1 MSTSLQDIKEQSLHF
16 WRKLGQREKWII
28 GGSVLL
34 LLISLI
40 AWSVWW
46 GGKPDYVPLFAKLD
60 ARDAGEIANKL
71 KEMKI
76 PYEIGDNGTTLLV
89 PSKDVY
95 KTRLQLA
102 TEGLP
107 RGGVQ
112 GFEIFDKSNLT
123 STESQTK
130 VQYLTALQG
139 ELTRTIEQLS
149 EVEKARVHIVLPE
162 DSLYKK
168 NEKAATASVLLKLR
182 PNAQL
187 DKNQMRGIVHL
198 VASSVQGLKPENI
211 TIVDTYGNIL
221 YDPAEN
227 PANPLSTNYTLSQLD
242 LQKKVQMD
250 LQNSAQSLLQQV
262 LGQNKAAVRVSVE
275 LNFDQR
281 TMDNKTFEPVVD
293 DKGILRSSH
302 ETAETFKGRGS
313 QMPGGV
319 PGTTTNIP
327 GYPTTDRS
335 ESNYEKKESVRN
347 YEINERNEHV
357 TAAPG
362 SIRRLTVAVLIDSN
376 LTQVQQDGISKV
388 VASAVGLNPSRGDM
402 ISVES
407 VPFGMTDIQKQ
418 EEEALKKAQQ
428 QKIWAMAALAV
439 LAAIG
444 AGAYYYRRRKQREE
458 EAAAAAAEAAEM
470 AAEAGQ
476 FIPEIDGS
484 SEPEESEEETNK
496 RRIREDIERLA
507 KQRPEEF
514 AQLVKTWLGED

>member
-1 MSTSLQDIKEQSLHF
+1 MSTNLQDIKEQSIHF
-16 WRKLGQREKWII
+16 WHRLGQKEKWII
-28 GGSVLL
+28 GGSALL

-46 GGKPDYVPLFAKLD
+46 GAKPDYVPLFSRLD
-60 ARDAGEIANKL
+60 ARDAGDIANKL

-76 PYEIGDNGTTLLV
+76 PYEIADNGTTLLV
-89 PSKDVY
+89 ESKDVY

-123 STESQTK
+123 ATESQTK

-149 EVEKARVHIVLPE
+149 EIEKARVHIVLPE

-168 NEKAATASVLLKLR
+168 NEKPATASVLLKLR
-182 PNAQL
+182 SNAQL

-198 VASSVQGLKPENI
+198 VASSVQGLKAENI
-211 TIVDTYGNIL
+211 TIVDTFGNIL

-227 PANPLSTNYTLSQLD
+227 PANPLSPAYTLTQLD
-242 LQKKVQMD
+242 LQKKVQGD

-262 LGQNKAAVRVSVE
+262 LGPNKAVVRVSVE

-281 TMDNKTFEPVVD
+281 TVENKTFEPVVD

-302 ETAETFKGRGS
+302 ETSETFKGRGS

-319 PGTTTNIP
+319 PGTTSNIP

-335 ESNYEKKESVRN
+335 ESDYEKKDAVRN
-347 YEINERNEHV
+347 YEINERNEHL

-362 SIRRLTVAVLIDSN
+362 SIRRLTVAVMIDSN
-376 LTQVQQDGISKV
+376 LTQVQQEGISKV
-388 VASAVGLNPSRGDM
+388 VASAVGLNPGRGDV

-407 VPFGMTDIQKQ
+407 MPFTTILSDVQRQ
-418 EEEALKKAQQ
+418 EEEALKQAEQ
-428 QKIWAMAALAV
+428 QKMWIMAALAAVAV
-439 LAAIG
+439 LG
-444 AGAYYYRRRKQREE
+444 TGAYFYRRRKQQEE
-458 EAAAAAAEAAEM
+458 TGYEEVSE
-470 AAEAGQ
+470 
-476 FIPEIDGS
+476 EIQPMVTGET
-484 SEPEESEEETNK
+484 EPEESEEMAEK
-496 RRIREDIERLA
+496 RKIREDIERLA
-507 KQRPEEF
+507 KQRPDEF
-514 AQLVKTWLGED
+514 AQLVRTWIGEE

>member
-1 MSTSLQDIKEQSLHF
+1 VDFTLSTNLQKFKTQSLHF
-16 WRKLGQREKWII
+16 WQKLGQKEKWII
-28 GGSVLL
+28 AGSTLL

-40 AWSVWW
+40 AWSVWL
-46 GGKPDYVPLFAKLD
+46 GSKPDYVPLFSKLE

-71 KEMKI
+71 KDMKI

-89 PSKDVY
+89 QSKDVY

-107 RGGVQ
+107 RGSVK
-112 GFEIFDKSNLT
+112 GFEIFDKTNLT

-168 NEKAATASVLLKLR
+168 NEKPATASVLLKLR
-182 PNAQL
+182 PNAELSQE
-187 DKNQMRGIVHL
+187 QMRGIVHL
-198 VASSVQGLKPENI
+198 VASSVQGLKAENI
-211 TIVDTYGNIL
+211 TVVDTFGNIL
-221 YDPAEN
+221 YDPTEN
-227 PANPLSTNYTLSQLD
+227 PVNPLSPKHTLTQLD

-262 LGQNKAAVRVSVE
+262 LGPNKAAVRVSVE

-281 TMDNKTFEPVVD
+281 TVDNKSFEPVVD

-302 ETAETFKGRGS
+302 ETSETFKGRGN
-313 QMPGGV
+313 QAPGGV
-319 PGTTTNIP
+319 PGTTSNIP

-335 ESNYEKKESVRN
+335 ESNYEKKEAIRN
-347 YEINERNEHV
+347 YEISERNEHL

-362 SIRRLTVAVLIDSN
+362 SIRRLTVAVLIDNN
-376 LTQVQQDGISKV
+376 LSQVQVEGISKV
-388 VASAVGLNPSRGDM
+388 VASAVGLNPGRGDV

-407 VPFGMTDIQKQ
+407 IPFSTILSDAEKQ
-418 EEEALKKAQQ
+418 AEEAQKKAQQ
-428 QKIWAMAALAV
+428 QKIWIMAAIAA

-444 AGAYYYRRRKQREE
+444 TGVYFYHRRKQREE
-458 EAAAAAAEAAEM
+458 AEAAEAAAAAEEAAELM
-470 AAEAGQ
+470 AVGEL
-476 FIPEIDGS
+476 
-484 SEPEESEEETNK
+484 EPEEAEKAEKLT
-496 RRIREDIERLA
+496 IREDIERLA

-514 AQLVKTWLGED
+514 AQLLRTWLSEE

>member
-16 WRKLGQREKWII
+16 WHKLGKREKWII
-28 GGSVLL
+28 GGSALL
-34 LLISLI
+34 LLLSLI

-46 GGKPDYVPLFAKLD
+46 GGKPDYVPLFSKLD

-76 PYEIGDNGTTLLV
+76 PYQIGDNGTALLV
-89 PSKDVY
+89 PSSEVY
-95 KTRLQLA
+95 KVRLQLA

-112 GFEIFDKSNLT
+112 GFEIFDKTNLT
-123 STESQTK
+123 TTESQSK

-168 NEKAATASVLLKLR
+168 NEKPATASVLLKLR

-198 VASSVQGLKPENI
+198 VASSVQGLKPENV

-227 PANPLSTNYTLSQLD
+227 PANPLSPAYTLTQLD
-242 LQKKVQMD
+242 LQKKVQTD

-262 LGQNKAAVRVSVE
+262 LGPNKAAVRVSVE

-281 TMDNKTFEPVVD
+281 TVDSKVFEPVVD
-293 DKGILRSSH
+293 ERGILRSSN
-302 ETAETFKGRGS
+302 ETSETFKGRGS
-313 QMPGGV
+313 QLPGGV
-319 PGTTTNIP
+319 PGTTSNIP

-335 ESNYEKKESVRN
+335 ESDYEKKEAVRN
-347 YEINERNEHV
+347 YEINERNERL

-362 SIRRLTVAVLIDSN
+362 AIRRLTVAVLIDSN

-388 VASAVGLNPSRGDM
+388 VASAVGLNPGRGDV

-407 VPFGMTDIQKQ
+407 MPFSTILSD
-418 EEEALKKAQQ
+418 AQQ
-428 QKIWAMAALAV
+428 QEAEALRKAEQQKWMMAA
-439 LAAIG
+439 AAIAALG
-444 AGAYYYRRRKQREE
+444 AGIYLYRRRKKSQ
-458 EAAAAAAEAAEM
+458 EAAMADMEAAF
-470 AAEAGQ
+470 AETQPSVVAKQ
-476 FIPEIDGS
+476 
-484 SEPEESEEETNK
+484 EPEETEEMAEK
-496 RRIREDIERLA
+496 RRRREDIERLA

-514 AQLVKTWLGED
+514 AQLIKTWLSEE

>member
-1 MSTSLQDIKEQSLHF
+1 MNTNLQQVKEQSLHF
-16 WRKLGQREKWII
+16 WHKLGQKEKWII
-28 GGSVLL
+28 GGSTLL

-40 AWSVWW
+40 AWSVWL
-46 GGKPDYVPLFAKLD
+46 GSKPDYVPLFSKLE

-71 KEMKI
+71 KDMKI

-89 PSKDVY
+89 QSKDVY

-107 RGGVQ
+107 RGGVK

-123 STESQTK
+123 STESQNK

-168 NEKAATASVLLKLR
+168 NEKPATASVLLKLK
-182 PNAQL
+182 PNAELSQE
-187 DKNQMRGIVHL
+187 QMRGILHL
-198 VASSVQGLKPENI
+198 VASSVQGLKAENI
-211 TIVDTYGNIL
+211 TIVDTFGNIL
-221 YDPAEN
+221 YDPNEN
-227 PANPLSTNYTLSQLD
+227 PTNPLSPKHTLTQLD

-262 LGQNKAAVRVSVE
+262 LGPNKAAIRVSVE

-281 TMDNKTFEPVVD
+281 TVENKSFEPVVD

-302 ETAETFKGRGS
+302 ETSETFKGRGS

-319 PGTTTNIP
+319 PGTTSNIP

-335 ESNYEKKESVRN
+335 ESNYEKKEAIRN
-347 YEINERNEHV
+347 YEINERNEHLS
-357 TAAPG
+357 AAPG

-376 LTQVQQDGISKV
+376 LTQVQLEGISKV
-388 VASAVGLNPSRGDM
+388 VASAVGLNPGRGDV

-407 VPFGMTDIQKQ
+407 VPFSTILSDAQKQ
-418 EEEALKKAQQ
+418 EEEARKKAEQ
-428 QKIWAMAALAV
+428 QKMWIMAALAALV
-439 LAAIG
+439 AIG
-444 AGAYYYRRRKQREE
+444 AGAYIYRRRKQREE
-458 EAAAAAAEAAEM
+458 AAEAEAAAEAAAMEPV
-470 AAEAGQ
+470 
-476 FIPEIDGS
+476 IV
-484 SEPEESEEETNK
+484 SELEPAESEEEAEK
-496 RRIREDIERLA
+496 RRVREDIERLA

-514 AQLVKTWLGED
+514 AQLVRTWLSEE